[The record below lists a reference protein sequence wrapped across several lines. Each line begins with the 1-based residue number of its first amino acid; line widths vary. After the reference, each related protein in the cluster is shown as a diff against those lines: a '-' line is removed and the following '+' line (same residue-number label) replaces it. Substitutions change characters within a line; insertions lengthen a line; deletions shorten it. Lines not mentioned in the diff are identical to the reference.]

1 MTIKFWGCRGSI
13 PTPLTPSVLKAK
25 ISSIIQRIQ
34 PKDIR
39 SPEDRERFMANL
51 PSELFSTV
59 GGNTTSFEVR
69 SDNDDL
75 FIVDGGT
82 GIRELGKTLT
92 QPGEVGLDL
101 HIFLTHFHWDHLQGL
116 PFFAP
121 FFNPKNKITFYSP
134 VKDFKKHIIEQMAQP
149 YFPVP
154 FSIFPAQT
162 EFVEL
167 SSGPLQIGETMI
179 SWKAVNHPGGCFSY
193 RFEENNK
200 VVIFS
205 TDTELTTKDFEKTPI
220 QLAFYEGADT
230 LILDA
235 QYTLGEA
242 VEKFNWG
249 HTSYSLAVDFALE
262 YKISQLFLFHHEP
275 NYDDYKLEE
284 ILRAAR
290 WYHCH
295 SGGTDLDVQLA
306 REGEEFVI

>member
-101 HIFLTHFHWDHLQGL
+101 HIF
-116 PFFAP
+116 
-121 FFNPKNKITFYSP
+121 
-134 VKDFKKHIIEQMAQP
+134 
-149 YFPVP
+149 
-154 FSIFPAQT
+154 
-162 EFVEL
+162 
-167 SSGPLQIGETMI
+167 
-179 SWKAVNHPGGCFSY
+179 
-193 RFEENNK
+193 
-200 VVIFS
+200 
-205 TDTELTTKDFEKTPI
+205 
-220 QLAFYEGADT
+220 
-230 LILDA
+230 
-235 QYTLGEA
+235 
-242 VEKFNWG
+242 
-249 HTSYSLAVDFALE
+249 
-262 YKISQLFLFHHEP
+262 
-275 NYDDYKLEE
+275 
-284 ILRAAR
+284 
-290 WYHCH
+290 
-295 SGGTDLDVQLA
+295 
-306 REGEEFVI
+306 